1 MRLLSKHSASQLI
14 FLASFLNRTAMASSL
29 ITSQTTPVT
38 LQFIS
43 VKSPQATMYR
53 GSWPVSLSEPSC
65 AGASVI
71 SSSFTVTNPFM
82 KTTFRKN
89 FSDFIV
95 TSCYRRGYQQLSST
109 RPKSSCISTPHSYLN
124 LHPFNSPT
132 SLATGRLLLS
142 QIRPLEG
149 RNGRVITPVATTGTE
164 LGLPHQVEQQDEP
177 GLVSF
182 LISERAKVVIMVA
195 LAMALCNA
203 DRVVMSVAIVP
214 MAAAHG
220 WSQSFSGVVQVRLLI
235 HFSLPVLMVLLT
247 FCKKCH
253 HCLGEFLVIG
263 LGNESTLCVI
273 PGRFSNTGCQV
284 QPNRPTLE
292 VWVHNY
298 NITFLSSLCR
308 VSRCI

>member
-1 MRLLSKHSASQLI
+1 M
-14 FLASFLNRTAMASSL
+14 
-29 ITSQTTPVT
+29 
-38 LQFIS
+38 
-43 VKSPQATMYR
+43 
-53 GSWPVSLSEPSC
+53 
-65 AGASVI
+65 
-71 SSSFTVTNPFM
+71 
-82 KTTFRKN
+82 
-89 FSDFIV
+89 
-95 TSCYRRGYQQLSST
+95 
-109 RPKSSCISTPHSYLN
+109 
-124 LHPFNSPT
+124 
-132 SLATGRLLLS
+132 
-142 QIRPLEG
+142 
-149 RNGRVITPVATTGTE
+149 ITPVATTGTE

-292 VWVHNY
+292 V
-298 NITFLSSLCR
+298 
-308 VSRCI
+308 

>member
-1 MRLLSKHSASQLI
+1 
-14 FLASFLNRTAMASSL
+14 MASAL

-53 GSWPVSLSEPSC
+53 GPWPVSLSEPSC
-65 AGASVI
+65 AGASVRL
-71 SSSFTVTNPFM
+71 SSFTVTYPFM
-82 KTTFRKN
+82 KTSFRKN
-89 FSDFIV
+89 SSDFIV
-95 TSCYRRGYQQLSST
+95 TSCCRRGYQQLSST

-124 LHPFNSPT
+124 HHPFNNPT

-164 LGLPHQVEQQDEP
+164 LGLLHQVEQQDD

-235 HFSLPVLMVLLT
+235 IHFSLPVLMVFLT
-247 FCKKCH
+247 FCEKCH
-253 HCLGEFLVIG
+253 FLSLVSQCHRCLGGISCDRFGEQVYSVCNSREIFQYWVSG
-263 LGNESTLCVI
+263 ATL
-273 PGRFSNTGCQV
+273 
-284 QPNRPTLE
+284 
-292 VWVHNY
+292 
-298 NITFLSSLCR
+298 LSDTRSL
-308 VSRCI
+308 S